1 MLACLLVKREEGGK
15 RAQAPGFEF
24 VVGTALSSTDC
35 ESSPLLSR
43 TSQTAFSL
51 KRYCN
56 YQQNVLSWVEC
67 VRHGSTRTTRT
78 FRSRRQSS
86 RSLLFLLES
95 CRYDASFHTFHRNI
109 GHERCLHD
117 GMVLKKA
124 KVDVDGR
131 SVRACPNLVYSI
143 IRGDGSGHL
152 YGWGTGTELHKMHTA
167 FLQALATC

>member
-1 MLACLLVKREEGGK
+1 MSLVQPYRRLTK
-15 RAQAPGFEF
+15 RA
-24 VVGTALSSTDC
+24 LDC
-35 ESSPLLSR
+35 YLARAKQLFHKKE
-43 TSQTAFSL
+43 
-51 KRYCN
+51 RYCH
-56 YQQNVLSWVEC
+56 YQRSVLSWVEC
-67 VRHGSTRTTRT
+67 VRHGSTQTTISFSIPT
-78 FRSRRQSS
+78 PIV
-86 RSLLFLLES
+86 SLLFLLES